1 MEGRRKTPVQ
11 QLHLDAEPGRVRC
24 SGRRR
29 SEAIDRRSIASLDC
43 SMESQLAYFGALLVR
58 GSSKELL
65 RWTTQDL
72 QHAMRWAEY
81 WERVVHG
88 MTAVGDTATALE
100 TAVDRL
106 RVKFPA
112 LRLSVGELGRV
123 RSPASHR

>member
-1 MEGRRKTPVQ
+1 
-11 QLHLDAEPGRVRC
+11 
-24 SGRRR
+24 
-29 SEAIDRRSIASLDC
+29 
-43 SMESQLAYFGALLVR
+43 MESQLAYFGALLVR